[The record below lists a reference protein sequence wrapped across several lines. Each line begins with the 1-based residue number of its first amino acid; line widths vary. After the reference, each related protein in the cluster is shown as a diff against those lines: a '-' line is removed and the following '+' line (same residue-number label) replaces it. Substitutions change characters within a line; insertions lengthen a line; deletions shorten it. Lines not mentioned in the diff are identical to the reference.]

1 MDFVSEIGE
10 LRGNQ
15 GMEGEGNV
23 ITVEPITMIVPPE
36 LQDVPETPTPERS
49 ASSGAREGS
58 SANPTP
64 SSEGSS
70 SENTAST
77 SSPSPESMEV
87 AVNVPPVAGWE
98 NKTIGGRLSNLRK
111 APNTLTA
118 GFRFRVN
125 LHHEVA
131 DCPTS
136 IKGYKRLEEVV
147 RQYHVPRTVLLRTG
161 TKNERACSVSATG
174 WIPVYVDHFDAGLR
188 FPLSGLIYDILSEY
202 ELALT
207 QLTPNSIKFIVGFM
221 LLCARLQ
228 IPAKAIVFRSLFL
241 CRLSTTQTRWYYIS
255 GREKMVVF
263 KNMRNKVSRWKRQFI
278 FVRDTRVK
286 RVSTDL
292 AARLSEWRPGHAY
305 MNYPTLTPGDLEL
318 RDKITNYV
326 KGGGLV
332 DLEALVTPEL
342 LAMRGFVDITN
353 LFSEGEMSSMLE
365 RQRERAQRSRG
376 RGTGSSAR
384 RQTRFDELPLAAPR
398 SSAQREQASSSISR
412 PQAERRV
419 EPAPAD
425 IRRRGREESDAEDDV
440 PLTRR
445 RLDAGRQPGVVRSPE
460 APAVQARSAAE
471 ALPPPVA
478 SGGPR
483 ITYPE
488 GFSYTKPDCQLAM
501 VQVKLTADMLQALSY
516 SVALFES
523 EQAARIQN
531 RELVDN
537 CKRLS
542 SDKASLEDEVN
553 RLQSSEMANRAAS
566 AESRADELAN
576 KVIQLQEELDK
587 VKAEKESG
595 IQAAMDEVVRA
606 VDLRKKVE
614 AERDGALNDLNALR
628 GRVAVA
634 DQDLGR
640 AEESLRQVK
649 AQHQHCISIARAQG
663 AEWLVGAD
671 MFQDAVAVAS
681 MNTTTEIYNDV
692 RGKVLKLRPD
702 FPINELA
709 FFEGEEFD
717 AEGKSLTEPSDTTV
731 RLRWE
736 LNEEGLPTWP
746 PSVLEEGKEFEN
758 LPRFDTWAGDAPVEE
773 AEPSSTPPVP
783 QPVSAVTSIPARA
796 DASAPVDL
804 TDD

>member
-15 GMEGEGNV
+15 GMEGEENV
-23 ITVEPITMIVPPE
+23 IAVEPITMIVPLE
-36 LQDVPETPTPERS
+36 LQDVPETPTPESS
-49 ASSGAREGS
+49 ASSGAHEGS
-58 SANPTP
+58 GANPSP

-70 SENTAST
+70 SENTTSAS
-77 SSPSPESMEV
+77 
-87 AVNVPPVAGWE
+87 
-98 NKTIGGRLSNLRK
+98 GRLSNLRK

-118 GFRFRVN
+118 GFQFRAN

-188 FPLSGLIYDILSEY
+188 FPLSRLIFDILSEY
-202 ELALT
+202 ELELT

-221 LLCARLQ
+221 LLCARLE

-241 CRLSTTQTRWYYIS
+241 CRLSTALSRWYYIS
-255 GREKMVVF
+255 GREKMAIF
-263 KNMRNKVSRWKRQFI
+263 KNIRNKVSRWKRQFI
-278 FVRDTRVK
+278 FVRDTRAE

-305 MNYPTLTPGDLEL
+305 MNYPTLAPSDLEL
-318 RDKITNYV
+318 RDRITNYV

-342 LAMRGFVDITN
+342 LALRGFVDITN
-353 LFSEGEMSSMLE
+353 LFSEACLRDNGNELSALEAGELGLA
-365 RQRERAQRSRG
+365 RGGKRALTSCRLQH
-376 RGTGSSAR
+376 
-384 RQTRFDELPLAAPR
+384 LAARHRGNRVPARPR
-398 SSAQREQASSSISR
+398 WMLGDNLEWCAHL
-412 PQAERRV
+412 RR
-419 EPAPAD
+419 
-425 IRRRGREESDAEDDV
+425 
-440 PLTRR
+440 
-445 RLDAGRQPGVVRSPE
+445 
-460 APAVQARSAAE
+460 E

-483 ITYPE
+483 IAYPE

-501 VQVKLTADMLQALSY
+501 VQGMQNFVPPVDRHRAKGYIQQHGTHAAMLKMMDALSY

-523 EQAARIQN
+523 EQGARIQN
-531 RELVDN
+531 RELADN

-553 RLQSSEMANRAAS
+553 RLQSSEMANKAAS

-576 KVIQLQEELDK
+576 KVIQLQEKLDK

-614 AERDGALNDLNALR
+614 AERDGVLNDLNALR
-628 GRVAVA
+628 GRVALA
-634 DQDLGR
+634 DQDLAR
-640 AEESLRQVK
+640 VKESLRLAK
-649 AQHQHCISIARAQG
+649 AQHQRCISIARAQG

-671 MFQDAVAVAS
+671 MFQDAVTVAS
-681 MNTTTEIYNDV
+681 MNTTTKIYNDV
-692 RGKVLKLRPD
+692 RGKVLKHRPD

-717 AEGKSLTEPSDTTV
+717 AEGKSLTEPSNTTV

-746 PSVLEEGKEFEN
+746 PFVLEEGKEFEN
-758 LPRFDTWAGDAPVEE
+758 LPRFDTWAGEVLLLRLS
-773 AEPSSTPPVP
+773 PSLLPSP
-783 QPVSAVTSIPARA
+783 S
-796 DASAPVDL
+796 
-804 TDD
+804 

>member
-1 MDFVSEIGE
+1 MEFVSGVGE

-15 GMEGEGNV
+15 GMEGEENV
-23 ITVEPITMIVPPE
+23 IAVEPITMIVPPE
-36 LQDVPETPTPERS
+36 LQDVPETSMAESS
-49 ASSGAREGS
+49 ASSGAHEDSG
-58 SANPTP
+58 ANPSP

-70 SENTAST
+70 SENTASA

-87 AVNVPPVAGWE
+87 AVNVPPVVGWE

-111 APNTLTA
+111 APNTLMA
-118 GFRFRVN
+118 GFRFRAN

-131 DCPTS
+131 DCSTS

-188 FPLSGLIYDILSEY
+188 FPLSGLIFDILSEY

-221 LLCARLQ
+221 LLCARLE

-241 CRLSTTQTRWYYIS
+241 CRLSSAQTRWYYIS
-255 GREKMVVF
+255 G
-263 KNMRNKVSRWKRQFI
+263 
-278 FVRDTRVK
+278 
-286 RVSTDL
+286 VSTDL
-292 AARLSEWRPGHAY
+292 AARLSEWRPRHAH

-318 RDKITNYV
+318 RDRITNYV
-326 KGGGLV
+326 KGRGLV
-332 DLEALVTPEL
+332 DLEALVIPEVL
-342 LAMRGFVDITN
+342 TLRGFVDIPN

-376 RGTGSSAR
+376 RGTGSV
-384 RQTRFDELPLAAPR
+384 
-398 SSAQREQASSSISR
+398 SR
-412 PQAERRV
+412 PQTERRV
-419 EPAPAD
+419 EPTPAD
-425 IRRRGREESDAEDDV
+425 VRRRARDESDAEDDV
-440 PLTRR
+440 PLIRR
-445 RLDAGRQPGVVRSPE
+445 RLDSGRQPGVVRSPE
-460 APAVQARSAAE
+460 APVVQPRSAAE

-478 SGGPR
+478 SGGPW
-483 ITYPE
+483 IAYPD

-501 VQVKLTADMLQALSY
+501 VQGMQNFIPPMDRHRAKGYIQQHGTHAAMLKMMDALSY

-531 RELVDN
+531 RELADT

-566 AESRADELAN
+566 AESRADELPN

-634 DQDLGR
+634 DQDLAR
-640 AEESLRQVK
+640 AEESLRQAK
-649 AQHQHCISIARAQG
+649 AQHQRCISIARAQG

-681 MNTTTEIYNDV
+681 MNATTEIYNDV
-692 RGKVLKLRPD
+692 CGKVLKHRPD

-709 FFEGEEFD
+709 FFDGEEFN
-717 AEGKSLTEPSDTTV
+717 AEGKSLVEPSDTTV

-746 PSVLEEGKEFEN
+746 PSVLEEGEEYEN

-773 AEPSSTPPVP
+773 AEPSSTPPALQLTP
-783 QPVSAVTSIPARA
+783 AAISIPARA
-796 DASAPVDL
+796 DASSPVDL

>member
-1 MDFVSEIGE
+1 MEFVSGVGE

-15 GMEGEGNV
+15 GMEGEENV
-23 ITVEPITMIVPPE
+23 IAVEPITMIVPPE
-36 LQDVPETPTPERS
+36 LQDVPETPTAESS
-49 ASSGAREGS
+49 ASSGAHEDSG
-58 SANPTP
+58 ANPSP

-70 SENTAST
+70 SENTASA

-118 GFRFRVN
+118 GFRFRAN

-131 DCPTS
+131 DCFTS

-161 TKNERACSVSATG
+161 TKNERACSVSAIG
-174 WIPVYVDHFDAGLR
+174 WIPIYVDHFDAGLR
-188 FPLSGLIYDILSEY
+188 FPLSGLIFDILSKY

-221 LLCARLQ
+221 LLCARLE

-241 CRLSTTQTRWYYIS
+241 CRLSSAQTRWYYIS
-255 GREKMVVF
+255 G
-263 KNMRNKVSRWKRQFI
+263 
-278 FVRDTRVK
+278 
-286 RVSTDL
+286 VSTDL

-318 RDKITNYV
+318 RDRITNYV

-332 DLEALVTPEL
+332 DLEALVTPEV
-342 LAMRGFVDITN
+342 LALRGFVDITN
-353 LFSEGEMSSMLE
+353 LFSE
-365 RQRERAQRSRG
+365 AQRSRG
-376 RGTGSSAR
+376 RGIGSSAR
-384 RQTRFDELPLAAPR
+384 RQTRFDELPPAAPR
-398 SSAQREQASSSISR
+398 SSSQREQGTSSASR
-412 PQAERRV
+412 PQTERRV
-419 EPAPAD
+419 EPTPAD
-425 IRRRGREESDAEDDV
+425 VRRRARDESDNEDDV
-440 PLTRR
+440 PLIRR
-445 RLDAGRQPGVVRSPE
+445 RLDSGRQPGVVRSPE
-460 APAVQARSAAE
+460 APVVQPRSAAE
-471 ALPPPVA
+471 ALPPPGMQNFVPPVDRHRA
-478 SGGPR
+478 KGYMQQHG
-483 ITYPE
+483 THA
-488 GFSYTKPDCQLAM
+488 AM
-501 VQVKLTADMLQALSY
+501 LKMMDALSY

-531 RELVDN
+531 RELADT

-542 SDKASLEDEVN
+542 LDKASLEDE
-553 RLQSSEMANRAAS
+553 
-566 AESRADELAN
+566 
-576 KVIQLQEELDK
+576 EELDK

-628 GRVAVA
+628 GRVVVA
-634 DQDLGR
+634 DQDLAR
-640 AEESLRQVK
+640 AEESLRQAK
-649 AQHQHCISIARAQG
+649 AQHQRCISIARAQG

-692 RGKVLKLRPD
+692 RGK
-702 FPINELA
+702 
-709 FFEGEEFD
+709 
-717 AEGKSLTEPSDTTV
+717 
-731 RLRWE
+731 E

-746 PSVLEEGKEFEN
+746 PFVLEEGEEYEN

-773 AEPSSTPPVP
+773 AEPSSTPPAP
-783 QPVSAVTSIPARA
+783 QPAPAAISIPARA

>member
-1 MDFVSEIGE
+1 MEFVSGVGE

-15 GMEGEGNV
+15 GMEGEENV
-23 ITVEPITMIVPPE
+23 IVVEPITMIVPPE
-36 LQDVPETPTPERS
+36 LQDVSETPTPESS
-49 ASSGAREGS
+49 ASLGAHEGSGA
-58 SANPTP
+58 NPSP

-70 SENTAST
+70 SENTASA

-87 AVNVPPVAGWE
+87 AVSVPPVAGWE

-118 GFRFRVN
+118 GFRFRAN

-188 FPLSGLIYDILSEY
+188 FPLSGLIFDILSEY

-207 QLTPNSIKFIVGFM
+207 QLTPNSIKFIVRFM
-221 LLCARLQ
+221 LLCAQLE
-228 IPAKAIVFRSLFL
+228 IPAKAVVFRSLFL
-241 CRLSTTQTRWYYIS
+241 CRLSSAQTRWYYIS
-255 GREKMVVF
+255 GREKMAVF
-263 KNMRNKVSRWKRQFI
+263 KNIRNKVSRWKRQFI
-278 FVRDTRVK
+278 FVRDTRAE

-292 AARLSEWRPGHAY
+292 AARLSEWHPGHAY
-305 MNYPTLTPGDLEL
+305 MNYPTLTPGDLKL
-318 RDKITNYV
+318 RDRITNYV

-332 DLEALVTPEL
+332 DLEALVTPEVL
-342 LAMRGFVDITN
+342 TLRGFVDITN

-365 RQRERAQRSRG
+365 KQRERAQRSRG

-384 RQTRFDELPLAAPR
+384 RQTRFDELPPAAPR
-398 SSAQREQASSSISR
+398 SSSQREQ
-412 PQAERRV
+412 
-419 EPAPAD
+419 
-425 IRRRGREESDAEDDV
+425 DDV
-440 PLTRR
+440 PLIRR
-445 RLDAGRQPGVVRSPE
+445 RLDSERQPRVVRSPE
-460 APAVQARSAAE
+460 APVVQPRSAAE
-471 ALPPPVA
+471 AFPPSVA

-483 ITYPE
+483 IAYPE
-488 GFSYTKPDCQLAM
+488 GFSYTKPDCQLVM
-501 VQVKLTADMLQALSY
+501 VQGMQNFVPPVDRHRAKGYIQQHGTHAAMLKMMDALSY

-531 RELVDN
+531 RELADN

-542 SDKASLEDEVN
+542 SDKASLKDEVN

-576 KVIQLQEELDK
+576 RVIQLQEELDK

-634 DQDLGR
+634 NQDLAG
-640 AEESLRQVK
+640 AEESLRQAK
-649 AQHQHCISIARAQG
+649 AQHQRCISIARAQG

-692 RGKVLKLRPD
+692 HGKVLKHRPD

-709 FFEGEEFD
+709 FFD
-717 AEGKSLTEPSDTTV
+717 
-731 RLRWE
+731 
-736 LNEEGLPTWP
+736 
-746 PSVLEEGKEFEN
+746 
-758 LPRFDTWAGDAPVEE
+758 EE
-773 AEPSSTPPVP
+773 AEPSSTPPAP
-783 QPVSAVTSIPARA
+783 QPVPAVVAIPAPA

>member
-1 MDFVSEIGE
+1 MEFVSEVGE

-15 GMEGEGNV
+15 VMEGEENV
-23 ITVEPITMIVPPE
+23 IAVEPITMIVPPE
-36 LQDVPETPTPERS
+36 LQDVLGTPTPESS

-58 SANPTP
+58 GANPSP
-64 SSEGSS
+64 SSEGLSL
-70 SENTAST
+70 ENTASA

-111 APNTLTA
+111 APNTLTV

-136 IKGYKRLEEVV
+136 IKRYKRLEEVV
-147 RQYHVPRTVLLRTG
+147 RQYHVPKTVLLRTG

-188 FPLSGLIYDILSEY
+188 FPLSGLIFDILSEY

-221 LLCARLQ
+221 LLCARLE

-255 GREKMVVF
+255 G
-263 KNMRNKVSRWKRQFI
+263 
-278 FVRDTRVK
+278 
-286 RVSTDL
+286 VSTDL

-305 MNYPTLTPGDLEL
+305 MNYPTLTSGDLEL
-318 RDKITNYV
+318 RDRITNYV

-342 LAMRGFVDITN
+342 LAMRG
-353 LFSEGEMSSMLE
+353 
-365 RQRERAQRSRG
+365 
-376 RGTGSSAR
+376 GTGSSAR
-384 RQTRFDELPLAAPR
+384 RQTRFDELPPAAPR
-398 SSAQREQASSSISR
+398 SSSQREQGSSSALR

-425 IRRRGREESDAEDDV
+425 VRRRAREESDAEDDV

-483 ITYPE
+483 IAYPE

-501 VQVKLTADMLQALSY
+501 VQGMQNFIPPVDRHRAKGYIQQHGTHATMLKMMD
-516 SVALFES
+516 
-523 EQAARIQN
+523 N
-531 RELVDN
+531 RELADN

-634 DQDLGR
+634 DQDLAR
-640 AEESLRQVK
+640 AEESLRQAK
-649 AQHQHCISIARAQG
+649 AQHQRSISIARAQG

-671 MFQDAVAVAS
+671 MFQDAVAMAS

-692 RGKVLKLRPD
+692 RGKVLKHRSD
-702 FPINELA
+702 FPINKLA

-717 AEGKSLTEPSDTTV
+717 AKGKSLTEPSDTTV
-731 RLRWE
+731 RFRSE

-758 LPRFDTWAGDAPVEE
+758 LPRFNT
-773 AEPSSTPPVP
+773 
-783 QPVSAVTSIPARA
+783 
-796 DASAPVDL
+796 
-804 TDD
+804 

>member
-15 GMEGEGNV
+15 GMEGEENV
-23 ITVEPITMIVPPE
+23 IAVEPITMIVPPE
-36 LQDVPETPTPERS
+36 LQDVPETPTPESS
-49 ASSGAREGS
+49 ASSGARKGS
-58 SANPTP
+58 GANPSP
-64 SSEGSS
+64 SSERLS
-70 SENTAST
+70 SENTASA
-77 SSPSPESMEV
+77 SSPLPESMEV
-87 AVNVPPVAGWE
+87 AVNVSPVASWE

-118 GFRFRVN
+118 RFRFRAN

-174 WIPVYVDHFDAGLR
+174 WILVYVDHFDAGLR
-188 FPLSGLIYDILSEY
+188 FPLSGLIFDILSEY

-207 QLTPNSIKFIVGFM
+207 QLTPNSIKFVVGFM
-221 LLCARLQ
+221 LLCARLE
-228 IPAKAIVFRSLFL
+228 IPAKAIVFRLLFL

-255 GREKMVVF
+255 GREKMAIF
-263 KNMRNKVSRWKRQFI
+263 KNIRNKVSPWKRQFI
-278 FVRDTRVK
+278 FVRDTRAE

-292 AARLSEWRPGHAY
+292 AACLSEWRPGHAY

-318 RDKITNYV
+318 RDRITNYV

-342 LAMRGFVDITN
+342 LALRGFVDITN

-376 RGTGSSAR
+376 RGTGSSSR
-384 RQTRFDELPLAAPR
+384 RQTRFDELPPAAPR
-398 SSAQREQASSSISR
+398 SSSQREQGSSSASR

-419 EPAPAD
+419 DAAPAD
-425 IRRRGREESDAEDDV
+425 VWRRVREESDAEDDV

-445 RLDAGRQPGVVRSPE
+445 KLDAGRQPGVVRSPE
-460 APAVQARSAAE
+460 VPTVQARSTAE
-471 ALPPPVA
+471 ALPPPAA

-483 ITYPE
+483 IAYPE

-501 VQVKLTADMLQALSY
+501 VQGMQNFVPLVDRHRAKGYIQQHGTHAAMLKMMDALSY
-516 SVALFES
+516 SVALFEN

-531 RELVDN
+531 RELADS

-542 SDKASLEDEVN
+542 SNKASLEDKVN

-566 AESRADELAN
+566 AESWADELA
-576 KVIQLQEELDK
+576 
-587 VKAEKESG
+587 
-595 IQAAMDEVVRA
+595 
-606 VDLRKKVE
+606 KK
-614 AERDGALNDLNALR
+614 
-628 GRVAVA
+628 
-634 DQDLGR
+634 
-640 AEESLRQVK
+640 
-649 AQHQHCISIARAQG
+649 
-663 AEWLVGAD
+663 
-671 MFQDAVAVAS
+671 DAVAVAS

-692 RGKVLKLRPD
+692 RGKVLKHRPD
-702 FPINELA
+702 FPINELM

-717 AEGKSLTEPSDTTV
+717 AKGKSLTAPSDTTV

-746 PSVLEEGKEFEN
+746 PSVLEEGEEFEN

-773 AEPSSTPPVP
+773 AEPSSTPLAP
-783 QPVSAVTSIPARA
+783 QPVPAVISIPAHV

>member
-1 MDFVSEIGE
+1 MEFVSGAGE

-15 GMEGEGNV
+15 GMGEEENV
-23 ITVEPITMIVPPE
+23 IAVEPITMIVPPE
-36 LQDVPETPTPERS
+36 LQDVPETPTAESS
-49 ASSGAREGS
+49 ASSGAHEDSGV
-58 SANPTP
+58 NPSP

-70 SENTAST
+70 SENTASA
-77 SSPSPESMEV
+77 SSPSPDSMEV
-87 AVNVPPVAGWE
+87 AVTVPPVAGWE

-118 GFRFRVN
+118 GFRFRAN

-131 DCPTS
+131 DCSTS

-188 FPLSGLIYDILSEY
+188 FPLSGLIFDILLEY

-221 LLCARLQ
+221 LLCARLE
-228 IPAKAIVFRSLFL
+228 IPAKAIVF
-241 CRLSTTQTRWYYIS
+241 
-255 GREKMVVF
+255 
-263 KNMRNKVSRWKRQFI
+263 RNKVSRWKRQFI
-278 FVRDTRVK
+278 FVRDARVE

-292 AARLSEWRPGHAY
+292 AARLSEWRLGHAY

-318 RDKITNYV
+318 RDRITNYV
-326 KGGGLV
+326 QGWGLV
-332 DLEALVTPEL
+332 DLEALVTPEVL
-342 LAMRGFVDITN
+342 TLRGFVDIPN
-353 LFSEGEMSSMLE
+353 LFGEACLRDNGSELSALVVGELGLA
-365 RQRERAQRSRG
+365 RGGKRALTSYRLRH
-376 RGTGSSAR
+376 
-384 RQTRFDELPLAAPR
+384 LAA
-398 SSAQREQASSSISR
+398 
-412 PQAERRV
+412 
-419 EPAPAD
+419 
-425 IRRRGREESDAEDDV
+425 RRRGNRVPARSREH
-440 PLTRR
+440 
-445 RLDAGRQPGVVRSPE
+445 RLSAGLDSGRQPGVVRSPE
-460 APAVQARSAAE
+460 APVVQPRSAAE

-483 ITYPE
+483 IAYPD

-501 VQVKLTADMLQALSY
+501 VQGMQNFVPPVDHHRAKGYIQQHGTHAAMLKMMDALSY

-531 RELVDN
+531 RELGDT

-553 RLQSSEMANRAAS
+553 HLQSSEMANRAAS

-614 AERDGALNDLNALR
+614 VERDGALNDLNALR

-634 DQDLGR
+634 DQDLAR
-640 AEESLRQVK
+640 AEESLRQDK
-649 AQHQHCISIARAQG
+649 AQHQRCISIARAQG
-663 AEWLVGAD
+663 AEWLVGAN

-692 RGKVLKLRPD
+692 RGKVLKHRPD

-709 FFEGEEFD
+709 FFDGEEFD
-717 AEGKSLTEPSDTTV
+717 AEGKSLVEPSDTTV

-736 LNEEGLPTWP
+736 LNQEGLPIWP
-746 PSVLEEGKEFEN
+746 PSVLEDGEEYES
-758 LPRFDTWAGDAPVEE
+758 LPRFDTWVGDAPVEE
-773 AEPSSTPPVP
+773 AEPSSTPPAL
-783 QPVSAVTSIPARA
+783 QPTPAAISIPARA

>member
-1 MDFVSEIGE
+1 MEFVSEVGE

-15 GMEGEGNV
+15 GMEGEENV
-23 ITVEPITMIVPPE
+23 IAVEPITMIVPPE
-36 LQDVPETPTPERS
+36 LQDVPETPTPESS

-58 SANPTP
+58 GANPSL

-70 SENTAST
+70 LENIASA

-98 NKTIGGRLSNLRK
+98 NKTIGGRLSNVRK

-136 IKGYKRLEEVV
+136 IKGYKRLEEM
-147 RQYHVPRTVLLRTG
+147 
-161 TKNERACSVSATG
+161 CVSNR
-174 WIPVYVDHFDAGLR
+174 VD
-188 FPLSGLIYDILSEY
+188 PLSGLIFDILSEY

-221 LLCARLQ
+221 LLCARLE
-228 IPAKAIVFRSLFL
+228 IPAKAIVFRACVHELPH
-241 CRLSTTQTRWYYIS
+241 T
-255 GREKMVVF
+255 
-263 KNMRNKVSRWKRQFI
+263 N
-278 FVRDTRVK
+278 
-286 RVSTDL
+286 
-292 AARLSEWRPGHAY
+292 
-305 MNYPTLTPGDLEL
+305 PGDLEL
-318 RDKITNYV
+318 RDRITNYV

-384 RQTRFDELPLAAPR
+384 RQTRFDELPPAAPR
-398 SSAQREQASSSISR
+398 SSSQREQGSSSTSQ

-425 IRRRGREESDAEDDV
+425 VRRRAREESDAEDDV

-445 RLDAGRQPGVVRSPE
+445 RLDAGRQPGVVHSPE
-460 APAVQARSAAE
+460 ALAVQARSTTE

-483 ITYPE
+483 IAYPE
-488 GFSYTKPDCQLAM
+488 GFSYTKPDCQLTM
-501 VQVKLTADMLQALSY
+501 VQGMQNFVPPVDRHRVEGYIQQHGTHAAMLKMMD
-516 SVALFES
+516 
-523 EQAARIQN
+523 N
-531 RELVDN
+531 RELADN

-553 RLQSSEMANRAAS
+553 HLQSSEMANRAAS

-576 KVIQLQEELDK
+576 RVIQLQEELDK

-628 GRVAVA
+628 ERVAVA
-634 DQDLGR
+634 DQDLAR
-640 AEESLRQVK
+640 AEESLRQAK
-649 AQHQHCISIARAQG
+649 AQHQRYISIVRAQG

-671 MFQDAVAVAS
+671 MFQDAVAMAS

-692 RGKVLKLRPD
+692 RGKVLKHRPD

-709 FFEGEEFD
+709 FFDGEEFD
-717 AEGKSLTEPSDTTV
+717 AEGKSLTEPSDTTM

-746 PSVLEEGKEFEN
+746 PFVLEEGEEFEN
-758 LPRFDTWAGDAPVEE
+758 LPRFDTWAGDALVEE
-773 AEPSSTPPVP
+773 AKPSSTPPTP
-783 QPVSAVTSIPARA
+783 QPVPAAISIPACA